1 MEQSFLLKHYGQVN
15 LEEQR
20 TMTAEERDWWLSR
33 LDKEHRREKEA
44 QQGGYTPGKV
54 PATPGKPPT

>member
-1 MEQSFLLKHYGQVN
+1 MEQSFLLKHYGHIS

-20 TMTAEERDWWLSR
+20 TMTAEERNWWLER

-44 QQGGYTPGKV
+44 SKGYTPNKV
-54 PATPGKPPT
+54 PQTPGKPPT